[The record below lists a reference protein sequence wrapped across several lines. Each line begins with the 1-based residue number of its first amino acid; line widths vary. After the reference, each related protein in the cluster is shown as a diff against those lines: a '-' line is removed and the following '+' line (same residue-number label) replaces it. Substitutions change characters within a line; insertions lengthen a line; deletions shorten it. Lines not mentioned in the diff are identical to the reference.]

1 MRDEHI
7 SGVCLL
13 VAVILWIMTVAFWR
27 AKRKNWSLAV
37 IPLGIVPLVTGVGMV
52 IAEDIFNC
60 RTTFVVPMILIVT
73 SLVGACIWIGFAS
86 AMLIKT
92 KKMRA
97 YYIIVAV
104 GFVCTFSII
113 VLIKYYNF
121 VQAVG
126 ESIQP
131 K

>member
-1 MRDEHI
+1 MRDEHM

-13 VAVILWIMTVAFWR
+13 VALILWIMTVAFWR

-60 RTTFVVPMILIVT
+60 KTTFVLPMILIVT
-73 SLVGACIWIGFAS
+73 SLVAACIWIGFAS

-92 KKMRA
+92 ARMRP
-97 YYIIVAV
+97 YYIIVSV
-104 GFVCTFSII
+104 VFVCTFSII
-113 VLIKYYNF
+113 MLIKYYNF

-126 ESIQP
+126 ETLQAQ
-131 K
+131 